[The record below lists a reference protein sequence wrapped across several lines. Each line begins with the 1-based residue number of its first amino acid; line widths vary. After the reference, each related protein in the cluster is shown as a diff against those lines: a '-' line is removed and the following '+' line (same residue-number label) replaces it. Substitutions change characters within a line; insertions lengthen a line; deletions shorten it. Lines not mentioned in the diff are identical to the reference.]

1 MTSIRNSC
9 TRHAAQARRLAQ
21 RLRAARP
28 WGASYDRLAA
38 SRGQGTVEYI
48 GIVVVVGALLLAVKT
63 GLGDEIGKTV
73 AHAITQTVTDAIDQL
88 STKKKP

>member
-1 MTSIRNSC
+1 MRSIRNSY
-9 TRHAAQARRLAQ
+9 TARAAQARRLAQ
-21 RLRAARP
+21 RLRAARV
-28 WGASYDRLAA
+28 WGSSYDRLAE

-63 GLGDEIGKTV
+63 GLTGDLTKTV

-88 STKKKP
+88 TKKKP